1 METDALF
8 YKIQKRIVSTEDYVK
23 WSHTLL
29 ESNVSSPSLNIISS
43 LSSDENI
50 FEVEDYFKRAL
61 KELGIKAPTTEISS
75 RAYIAFLAS
84 NIFRVESLSEMF
96 DLAYKIFRIVAE
108 LQYPEDLMEWYEI
121 SEMIDQI
128 QYDDLPLEF
137 NEEDIK
143 SKIENEAKLILEVN
157 K

>member
-1 METDALF
+1 METNALF
-8 YKIQKRIVSTEDYVK
+8 YKIQKRIVSTGDYIK
-23 WSHTLL
+23 WSYTLL

-61 KELGIKAPTTEISS
+61 KELGIQTPTIETSA

-84 NIFRVESLSEMF
+84 SILNCESLPEKF
-96 DLAYKIFRIVAE
+96 DFAYNIFRIVAE
-108 LQYPEDLMEWYEI
+108 LQYPEDLMEWYGI
-121 SEMIDQI
+121 SEMIDQL
-128 QYDDLPLEF
+128 QYGDLPLEF
-137 NEEDIK
+137 DEEDII
-143 SKIENEAKLILEVN
+143 SKIENDAKFNLEAN